1 MLNYDVE
8 PVFCVGSST
17 RHGAGLVQGTN
28 VHQPCGL
35 SILPHKATRV
45 FPVPFHADFD
55 EVNLRF
61 YVRRKQ
67 GSDDRRGVVSLPR
80 SCPVA

>member
-8 PVFCVGSST
+8 PQSFASVRPT

-45 FPVPFHADFD
+45 FPRSV
-55 EVNLRF
+55 F
-61 YVRRKQ
+61 YAVFRWKDTDPVIPILKQ
-67 GSDDRRGVVSLPR
+67 AKAEYEKLQ
-80 SCPVA
+80 